1 MNSAEESW
9 KEHKIAAEHAMSQGR
24 LDLAETQWLIAL
36 RLAEDFDKSD
46 KRFAFTLE
54 KLAEFYF
61 QRGKLDKAHLYC
73 EQVLEVY
80 SEILGPNHI
89 DVSCIAGN
97 LAMICHAR
105 KNYRKAE
112 KYYLQALE
120 IKKELLG
127 NDHPEVTKLRS
138 HYADV
143 LQLTDR
149 GEEAEKLKAGATLVT
164 ATGWKKSTGSFDA
177 YNFNKKVDARY
188 FPGDPP
194 EPAETVRKIF
204 TTLDGSNPPP
214 VISNPRKGKEK
225 KGSAGDIDSLPSIK
239 AFSPEPAQKA
249 KEEPKPAPPPPA
261 PTAPPPTPPTPPPP
275 PAPVQNKAAA
285 PAPAPPPPKT
295 KPEPVAA
302 PEPKAAP
309 PVEIKVTPP
318 RQGQLPTAPGQVT
331 RQNMPAMP
339 QQESLT
345 EIEDPM
351 AQAAARAAQSQE
363 NRILSKEEAEERWT
377 TLKNIA
383 ESSQAAGNLKDCEA
397 CWHEALEIAGIFGDN
412 DPKLSY
418 TLESL
423 ANVKFMMEKYR
434 PAEGYFKRAYEIK
447 LKVLGPMHI
456 AIAGS
461 ANSMA
466 RLYYHMCEY
475 DQSEKFAKQ
484 CINIYEKIIGPDNPN
499 VASSLHN
506 LATLYHVQRKYKEA
520 EPAYKRSL
528 EIKKKILGPDHPET
542 VKLLKSY
549 ADLLRSTN
557 RAAEADE
564 LSSVAIGL
572 ISGTWKTFSIK
583 DSASLASTEDR
594 CDICA
599 SKLDGAPKCPSCG
612 FEVSIGVI

>member
-1 MNSAEESW
+1 M
-9 KEHKIAAEHAMSQGR
+9 
-24 LDLAETQWLIAL
+24 
-36 RLAEDFDKSD
+36 
-46 KRFAFTLE
+46 
-54 KLAEFYF
+54 
-61 QRGKLDKAHLYC
+61 
-73 EQVLEVY
+73 
-80 SEILGPNHI
+80 
-89 DVSCIAGN
+89 
-97 LAMICHAR
+97 
-105 KNYRKAE
+105 
-112 KYYLQALE
+112 
-120 IKKELLG
+120 
-127 NDHPEVTKLRS
+127 
-138 HYADV
+138 
-143 LQLTDR
+143 
-149 GEEAEKLKAGATLVT
+149 
-164 ATGWKKSTGSFDA
+164 
-177 YNFNKKVDARY
+177 
-188 FPGDPP
+188 
-194 EPAETVRKIF
+194 
-204 TTLDGSNPPP
+204 
-214 VISNPRKGKEK
+214 
-225 KGSAGDIDSLPSIK
+225 
-239 AFSPEPAQKA
+239 
-249 KEEPKPAPPPPA
+249 
-261 PTAPPPTPPTPPPP
+261 
-275 PAPVQNKAAA
+275 
-285 PAPAPPPPKT
+285 
-295 KPEPVAA
+295 
-302 PEPKAAP
+302 
-309 PVEIKVTPP
+309 
-318 RQGQLPTAPGQVT
+318 T

>member
-1 MNSAEESW
+1 M
-9 KEHKIAAEHAMSQGR
+9 
-24 LDLAETQWLIAL
+24 
-36 RLAEDFDKSD
+36 
-46 KRFAFTLE
+46 
-54 KLAEFYF
+54 
-61 QRGKLDKAHLYC
+61 
-73 EQVLEVY
+73 EQV
-80 SEILGPNHI
+80 
-89 DVSCIAGN
+89 
-97 LAMICHAR
+97 
-105 KNYRKAE
+105 
-112 KYYLQALE
+112 
-120 IKKELLG
+120 
-127 NDHPEVTKLRS
+127 
-138 HYADV
+138 
-143 LQLTDR
+143 
-149 GEEAEKLKAGATLVT
+149 
-164 ATGWKKSTGSFDA
+164 
-177 YNFNKKVDARY
+177 
-188 FPGDPP
+188 
-194 EPAETVRKIF
+194 
-204 TTLDGSNPPP
+204 
-214 VISNPRKGKEK
+214 
-225 KGSAGDIDSLPSIK
+225 
-239 AFSPEPAQKA
+239 
-249 KEEPKPAPPPPA
+249 
-261 PTAPPPTPPTPPPP
+261 
-275 PAPVQNKAAA
+275 
-285 PAPAPPPPKT
+285 
-295 KPEPVAA
+295 
-302 PEPKAAP
+302 
-309 PVEIKVTPP
+309 
-318 RQGQLPTAPGQVT
+318 
-331 RQNMPAMP
+331 
-339 QQESLT
+339 
-345 EIEDPM
+345 
-351 AQAAARAAQSQE
+351 AARSPQAQE
-363 NRILSKEEAEERWT
+363 NRILTREEAEERWT
-377 TLKNIA
+377 ALKNVA
-383 ESSQAAGNLKDCEA
+383 ESSLAAGNLKDCEA
-397 CWHEALEIAGIFGDN
+397 CWHEALEIAGLFGES

-434 PAEGYFKRAYEIK
+434 PSEGYYKRAYEIK

-484 CINIYEKIIGPDNPN
+484 CINIYEKTIGPDNPN